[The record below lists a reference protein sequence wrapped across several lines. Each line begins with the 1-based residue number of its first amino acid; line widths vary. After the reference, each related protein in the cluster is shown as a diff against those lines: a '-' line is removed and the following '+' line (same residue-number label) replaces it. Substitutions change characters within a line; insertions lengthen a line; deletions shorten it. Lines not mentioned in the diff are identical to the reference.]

1 MIATALREKLDS
13 SGSPRIGSHDSQSLS
28 HGNLR
33 THGIHLS
40 ILRETNPD
48 DAKLREAGF
57 DPALAPADALA
68 KLRELKGK
76 PGIADLA
83 IARALGKIADAGAA
97 AMLTEMEAGAAGAIR
112 REVRR
117 ALYRLKQH
125 GIDAPASTAAAASTS
140 HDNATEKTE
149 KSEKTA
155 MLSPIDSEGAR
166 IVWIVKPRV
175 QGGVIRLWALISERE
190 GLVGAQN
197 TGLSRREL
205 KSERE
210 ELERR
215 AQVKLVDADWS
226 VADFIACEA
235 WRNTPESR
243 RGHVGNFLTLRSELI
258 ASAPP
263 TALLH
268 PVYAELAAEAAG
280 EPSVELLKEP
290 ELLEWR
296 IPDAILKPYVEE
308 IGRAGESVIVLNPLH
323 KQERVNAVID
333 RATAELL
340 TGDNGRA
347 VQRRLE
353 DIAYYMA
360 RVGRRTQAGWAAA
373 AAARLRDGI
382 DATKV
387 LFFQAFIRT
396 QLGTVAAAEQQKAED
411 EPRLIMT
418 PAEAMRAREAREA
431 RTRRR

>member
-1 MIATALREKLDS
+1 LI
-13 SGSPRIGSHDSQSLS
+13 
-28 HGNLR
+28 
-33 THGIHLS
+33 
-40 ILRETNPD
+40 
-48 DAKLREAGF
+48 EAGF

-68 KLRELKGK
+68 KLRELKGR
-76 PGIADLA
+76 PGIADGA
-83 IARALGKIADAGAA
+83 IARALGMVADPRAA
-97 AMLTEMEAGAAGAIR
+97 AILTEMEAGAVGARR

-117 ALYRLKQH
+117 ALYKLKQR
-125 GIDAPASTAAAASTS
+125 GIEAPAATAPAASAI
-140 HDNATEKTE
+140 HDNATERTE
-149 KSEKTA
+149 IAA

-197 TGLSRREL
+197 GALSRREL

-215 AQVKLVDADWS
+215 AQVKLVDADWR
-226 VADFIACEA
+226 VADFIACQA

-243 RGHVGNFLTLRSELI
+243 RSQVGNFLALRAELI
-258 ASAPP
+258 ASPPP
-263 TALLH
+263 TELLH

-280 EPSVELLKEP
+280 EPSGELLKEP

-296 IPDAILKPYVEE
+296 IADAILKPYVEE
-308 IGRAGESVIVLNPLH
+308 IARAGESVIVLNPLH

-353 DIAYYMA
+353 DIGYYMA
-360 RVGRRTQAGWAAA
+360 RVGRRTQAGWAVA

-382 DATKV
+382 DVTRV

-396 QLGTVAAAEQQKAED
+396 QLGTVAAAEQQKAEQ

-418 PAEAMRAREAREA
+418 PAEAMRAREAQEA

>member
-1 MIATALREKLDS
+1 M
-13 SGSPRIGSHDSQSLS
+13 
-28 HGNLR
+28 
-33 THGIHLS
+33 S
-40 ILRETNPD
+40 ILPETNLD
-48 DAKLREAGF
+48 DTKLLEAGF
-57 DPALAPADALA
+57 DPALASADAIA
-68 KLRELKGK
+68 KIRELKGRA
-76 PGIADLA
+76 GIADGA

-97 AMLTEMEAGAAGAIR
+97 AMLAEMEAGAAGALR

-117 ALYRLKQH
+117 ALYKLKQH
-125 GIDAPASTAAAASTS
+125 GIDAPAATAAAASTI
-140 HDNATEKTE
+140 HDNATEK
-149 KSEKTA
+149 SETTA

-215 AQVKLVDADWS
+215 AQVKLVDADWR

-235 WRNTPESR
+235 WRITPESR

-263 TALLH
+263 TELLH
-268 PVYAELAAEAAG
+268 PVYAELGAEAAG

-296 IPDAILKPYVEE
+296 LPDAILKPYVDE
-308 IGRAGESVIVLNPLH
+308 IARAGESVIVLNPLH

-340 TGDNGRA
+340 TGGNGRA

-373 AAARLRDGI
+373 ASARLRDGI
-382 DATKV
+382 DVTKV

-396 QLGTVAAAEQQKAED
+396 QLGTVAAAEQQKAEN
-411 EPRLIMT
+411 ETRLIMT
-418 PAEAMRAREAREA
+418 PAEAMRAREAR
-431 RTRRR
+431 TRRR

>member
-1 MIATALREKLDS
+1 M
-13 SGSPRIGSHDSQSLS
+13 
-28 HGNLR
+28 
-33 THGIHLS
+33 S
-40 ILRETNPD
+40 ISRETNPD
-48 DAKLREAGF
+48 DAKLIEAGF
-57 DPALAPADALA
+57 DPALAPADAIA
-68 KLRELKGK
+68 KIRELKGNA
-76 PGIADLA
+76 GIADGA
-83 IARALGKIADAGAA
+83 IARALGRIADARAA
-97 AMLTEMEAGAAGAIR
+97 AMLIEMEAGAAGATR

-117 ALYRLKQH
+117 ALYKLKQH
-125 GIDAPASTAAAASTS
+125 GIDAPESSPHVATIAGAASTP
-140 HDNATEKTE
+140 HDTDHE
-149 KSEKTA
+149 KSA
-155 MLSPIDSEGAR
+155 MLSPIDAEGAR

-175 QGGVIRLWALISERE
+175 QGGVIRLWALISEHE

-210 ELERR
+210 ALERR
-215 AQVKLVDADWS
+215 AQVKLVDADWR

-243 RGHVGNFLTLRSELI
+243 RGQVGNFLTIRSELI
-258 ASAPP
+258 ASPPP
-263 TALLH
+263 TELLH

-296 IPDAILKPYVEE
+296 LPDAKLKAYVEE
-308 IGRAGESVIVLNPLH
+308 IASAGESVIVLNPLH

-333 RATAELL
+333 RATAQLL

-347 VQRRLE
+347 VRRRLE

-360 RVGRRTQAGWAAA
+360 RVGRRAQAGWAAA

-382 DATKV
+382 DVTKV

-396 QLGTVAAAEQQKAED
+396 QLGTVAAAEHQKAEQ

-418 PAEAMRAREAREA
+418 PAEAMRAREAQEA

>member
-1 MIATALREKLDS
+1 MS
-13 SGSPRIGSHDSQSLS
+13 NS
-28 HGNLR
+28 
-33 THGIHLS
+33 
-40 ILRETNPD
+40 RETNPD
-48 DAKLREAGF
+48 DAKLIAAGF
-57 DPALAPADALA
+57 DPALAPAGALA
-68 KLRELKGK
+68 KIRELKGK
-76 PGIADLA
+76 PGIADGA

-97 AMLTEMEAGAAGAIR
+97 AMLVEMEAGAVGELR

-117 ALYRLKQH
+117 ALYKLKQH
-125 GIDAPASTAAAASTS
+125 GIDTPVAAAPAAGTV
-140 HDNATEKTE
+140 HDND
-149 KSEKTA
+149 SEKTA
-155 MLSPIDSEGAR
+155 MLSPIDIEGAR

-175 QGGVIRLWALISERE
+175 QGGVIRMWALISERE

-197 TGLSRREL
+197 TALSRREL

-210 ELERR
+210 ALERR
-215 AQVKLVDADWS
+215 AQVKLVDADWR

-243 RGHVGNFLTLRSELI
+243 RGHVGNFLTLRAELI
-258 ASAPP
+258 ASPPP
-263 TALLH
+263 TELLH
-268 PVYAELAAEAAG
+268 PVYAELAAEPAD
-280 EPSVELLKEP
+280 EPSLELLKEL
-290 ELLEWR
+290 ELVEWR

-308 IGRAGESVIVLNPLH
+308 IARAGESVIVLNPLH

-340 TGDNGRA
+340 TGDSGRT
-347 VQRRLE
+347 VRRRLE

-360 RVGRRTQAGWAAA
+360 RAGRRTQARWAAA

-382 DATKV
+382 DVTK
-387 LFFQAFIRT
+387 LPFFQAFICT

-411 EPRLIMT
+411 ETRLIMT

>member
-1 MIATALREKLDS
+1 L
-13 SGSPRIGSHDSQSLS
+13 SLS
-28 HGNLR
+28 
-33 THGIHLS
+33 
-40 ILRETNPD
+40 RETNPD
-48 DAKLREAGF
+48 DAKLAEAGF
-57 DPALAPADALA
+57 DPAVAPADAIA

-76 PGIADLA
+76 AGIADVS
-83 IARALGKIADAGAA
+83 IARALGNIADTSAA
-97 AMLTEMEAGAAGAIR
+97 AMLVEMETGAAGAIR

-117 ALYRLKQH
+117 ALYKMKQH
-125 GIDAPASTAAAASTS
+125 GIDAPESGAPAVSTVQ
-140 HDNATEKTE
+140 DNA
-149 KSEKTA
+149 SEKIDA
-155 MLSPIDSEGAR
+155 MLSPIDIEGAR

-175 QGGVIRLWALISERE
+175 QGGVIRMWALISERD

-215 AQVKLVDADWS
+215 AQVKLVDADWR

-258 ASAPP
+258 ASPPP
-263 TALLH
+263 TELVH
-268 PVYAELAAEAAG
+268 PVYGELAAEAAG
-280 EPSVELLKEP
+280 EPSVDLLKEP

-296 IPDAILKPYVEE
+296 LPDAFLKPYVDE
-308 IGRAGESVIVLNPLH
+308 IAQAGESVIVLSPVH

-333 RATAELL
+333 RATAQLL
-340 TGDNGRA
+340 SDDSGRRI
-347 VQRRLE
+347 QRRLE
-353 DIAYYMA
+353 DIAYYLA
-360 RVGRRTQAGWAAA
+360 RVGRRTQAGWATA
-373 AAARLRDGI
+373 AAARIRDGI
-382 DATKV
+382 DVTKV

-396 QLGTVAAAEQQKAED
+396 QLGTVAAAEQQKAEA

>member
-1 MIATALREKLDS
+1 
-13 SGSPRIGSHDSQSLS
+13 LS
-28 HGNLR
+28 K
-33 THGIHLS
+33 S
-40 ILRETNPD
+40 RETNPD
-48 DAKLREAGF
+48 DTKLLDAGF
-57 DPALAPADALA
+57 DPAAAPADAIA
-68 KLRELKGK
+68 KLRELRGK

-83 IARALGKIADAGAA
+83 IARALGMIADPRAA
-97 AMLTEMEAGAAGAIR
+97 ATLTEMEAGAAGAMR

-117 ALYRLKQH
+117 ALYKLKQH
-125 GIDAPASTAAAASTS
+125 GIDAPAATQPEAANPHADAI
-140 HDNATEKTE
+140 E
-149 KSEKTA
+149 A
-155 MLSPIDSEGAR
+155 MLSPIDAEGAR
-166 IVWIVKPRV
+166 IVWIVKPRA
-175 QGGVIRLWALISERE
+175 QGGVTRMWALISERE

-215 AQVKLVDADWS
+215 AQVKLVDADWR
-226 VADFIACEA
+226 VADFIACAA

-243 RGHVGNFLTLRSELI
+243 RGQVGNFLTLRSEVI
-258 ASAPP
+258 ASPPP
-263 TALLH
+263 TDLLH
-268 PVYAELAAEAAG
+268 PVYAELAAEAAA

-296 IPDAILKPYVEE
+296 LPDAILKPYVDE
-308 IGRAGESVIVLNPLH
+308 IARAGESVIVLNPMH

-340 TGDNGRA
+340 SGDSGRA
-347 VQRRLE
+347 VRRRLE
-353 DIAYYMA
+353 DTAYYMA

-373 AAARLRDGI
+373 AAARLRDGV
-382 DATKV
+382 DVTKV

-396 QLGTVAAAEQQKAED
+396 QLGTVAAAEQQKAAD

>member
-1 MIATALREKLDS
+1 M
-13 SGSPRIGSHDSQSLS
+13 
-28 HGNLR
+28 
-33 THGIHLS
+33 HGIHLS
-40 ILRETNPD
+40 ISPETNLD
-48 DAKLREAGF
+48 DAKLIEAGF

-76 PGIADLA
+76 PGIADGA
-83 IARALGKIADAGAA
+83 IARALGMIADPRAA
-97 AMLTEMEAGAAGAIR
+97 AMLTEMEAGAAGPIR

-117 ALYRLKQH
+117 ALYKLKQR
-125 GIDAPASTAAAASTS
+125 GIDAPAATAPAASAI
-140 HDNATEKTE
+140 HGNAAEKTE
-149 KSEKTA
+149 IAA

-197 TGLSRREL
+197 GALSRREL

-215 AQVKLVDADWS
+215 AQVKLVDADWR
-226 VADFIACEA
+226 VADFVACEA
-235 WRNTPESR
+235 WRNTPQSR
-243 RGHVGNFLTLRSELI
+243 RGQVGNFLTLRAELI
-258 ASAPP
+258 ASPPP
-263 TALLH
+263 TELLH

-280 EPSVELLKEP
+280 EPSGELLKEP

-296 IPDAILKPYVEE
+296 IADAILKPYVEE
-308 IGRAGESVIVLNPLH
+308 IARAGESVIVLNPLH

-382 DATKV
+382 DVTRV
-387 LFFQAFIRT
+387 LFFQAFIRS
-396 QLGTVAAAEQQKAED
+396 QLGAVAAAEQQKAEQ

-418 PAEAMRAREAREA
+418 PAEAMRAREAQEA

>member
-1 MIATALREKLDS
+1 
-13 SGSPRIGSHDSQSLS
+13 
-28 HGNLR
+28 
-33 THGIHLS
+33 
-40 ILRETNPD
+40 
-48 DAKLREAGF
+48 
-57 DPALAPADALA
+57 
-68 KLRELKGK
+68 
-76 PGIADLA
+76 
-83 IARALGKIADAGAA
+83 
-97 AMLTEMEAGAAGAIR
+97 MLTEMEAGAAGAIR

-117 ALYRLKQH
+117 ALYKLKQH
-125 GIDAPASTAAAASTS
+125 GIDAPAATAAAAGAV

-149 KSEKTA
+149 IAA

-175 QGGVIRLWALISERE
+175 QGGVIRLWALISERD

-197 TGLSRREL
+197 GALSRREL

-215 AQVKLVDADWS
+215 AQVKLVDADWR

-243 RGHVGNFLTLRSELI
+243 RGHVGNFLALRSELI
-258 ASAPP
+258 ASPPP
-263 TALLH
+263 TELLH

-296 IPDAILKPYVEE
+296 IPDAILKPYVDE
-308 IGRAGESVIVLNPLH
+308 IARAGESVIVLNPLH

-353 DIAYYMA
+353 DIAYYMT
-360 RVGRRTQAGWAAA
+360 RVGRRAQAGWAAA

-382 DATKV
+382 DVTRV

-396 QLGTVAAAEQQKAED
+396 QLGAVAVAEQQKAEQ

-418 PAEAMRAREAREA
+418 PAEAMRAREAQEA

>member
-1 MIATALREKLDS
+1 LTS
-13 SGSPRIGSHDSQSLS
+13 S
-28 HGNLR
+28 
-33 THGIHLS
+33 
-40 ILRETNPD
+40 RETNPD
-48 DAKLREAGF
+48 DTKLLDAGF
-57 DPALAPADALA
+57 DPALAPADAIA
-68 KLRELKGK
+68 KLRELKGSA
-76 PGIADLA
+76 GIADLA
-83 IARALGKIADAGAA
+83 IARALGMIADDRAA
-97 AMLTEMEAGAAGAIR
+97 AMLVEMEAGAAGALR

-117 ALYRLKQH
+117 ALYKLKQH
-125 GIDAPASTAAAASTS
+125 GIDIHSPAAVSTIRDHATGKTEITAA
-140 HDNATEKTE
+140 
-149 KSEKTA
+149 
-155 MLSPIDSEGAR
+155 LSPIDGEGAR

-175 QGGVIRLWALISERE
+175 QGGVLRLWVLISERD

-215 AQVKLVDADWS
+215 AQVKLVDADWRL
-226 VADFIACEA
+226 ADFIACEA

-243 RGHVGNFLTLRSELI
+243 RGQVGNFLTLRAELI
-258 ASAPP
+258 ASPPP
-263 TALLH
+263 TELVH

-296 IPDAILKPYVEE
+296 LPDAILKPYVDE
-308 IGRAGESVIVLNPLH
+308 ISQAGESVIVLSPVH

-333 RATAELL
+333 RATTELL
-340 TGDNGRA
+340 SGDNGRA

-353 DIAYYMA
+353 DIAYYVA
-360 RVGRRTQAGWAAA
+360 RVGRRTQAGWAAG
-373 AAARLRDGI
+373 AAARVRDKV
-382 DATKV
+382 DVTKV
-387 LFFQAFIRT
+387 LFLQAFIRT

>member
-1 MIATALREKLDS
+1 M
-13 SGSPRIGSHDSQSLS
+13 SLS
-28 HGNLR
+28 
-33 THGIHLS
+33 
-40 ILRETNPD
+40 RETNPD
-48 DAKLREAGF
+48 DAKLAEAGF
-57 DPALAPADALA
+57 DPAVAPADAIT

-76 PGIADLA
+76 AGIADVS
-83 IARALGKIADAGAA
+83 IARALGNIADTSAA
-97 AMLTEMEAGAAGAIR
+97 AMLVEMETGAAGAIR

-117 ALYRLKQH
+117 ALYKMKQH
-125 GIDAPASTAAAASTS
+125 GIDAPESGAPAVSTVQ
-140 HDNATEKTE
+140 DNA
-149 KSEKTA
+149 SEKIDA
-155 MLSPIDSEGAR
+155 MLSPIDIEGAR

-175 QGGVIRLWALISERE
+175 QGGVIRMWALISERD

-215 AQVKLVDADWS
+215 AQVKLVDADWR

-258 ASAPP
+258 ASPPP
-263 TALLH
+263 TELVH
-268 PVYAELAAEAAG
+268 PVYGELAAEADD
-280 EPSVELLKEP
+280 EPSVDLLKEP

-296 IPDAILKPYVEE
+296 LPDAFLKPYVDE
-308 IGRAGESVIVLNPLH
+308 IAQAGESVIVLSPVH

-333 RATAELL
+333 RATAQLL
-340 TGDNGRA
+340 SGDSGRRI
-347 VQRRLE
+347 QRRLE
-353 DIAYYMA
+353 DIAYYLA
-360 RVGRRTQAGWAAA
+360 RVGRRTQAGWATA
-373 AAARLRDGI
+373 AAARIRDGI
-382 DATKV
+382 DVTKV

-396 QLGTVAAAEQQKAED
+396 QLGTVAAAEQQKAEA